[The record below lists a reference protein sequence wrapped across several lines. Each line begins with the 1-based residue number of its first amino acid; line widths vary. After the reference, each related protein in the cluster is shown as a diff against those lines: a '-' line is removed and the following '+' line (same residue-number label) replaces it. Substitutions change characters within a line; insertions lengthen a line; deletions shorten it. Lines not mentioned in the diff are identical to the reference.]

1 MKKKKIWT
9 RWLPPIVYGY
19 YYYLITSLRTWPR
32 HFQRPTA
39 RCSGAEVDAV
49 PNDLHQNIVREY
61 ARIQIIL
68 FLHTKIQKKDKN
80 RREGKGR
87 SRCWLGDVLECRTKH
102 LAAKMIRKKFLGEH
116 PFWQGGLVWC
126 EPDDHPFFQS
136 IHSAK
141 QPLFY
146 SSFSSNHPCG
156 KYLGQKQRRPL
167 HSCLS
172 LSFFYGRGAFFTL
185 QLMITLGRRQLQFD
199 NSNP

>member
-102 LAAKMIRKKFLGEH
+102 LAARMIRKKVFWENIHFGRVVWYGVNRMTILFSKASILPSSRYSIH
-116 PFWQGGLVWC
+116 PFLQTILVENIQGKSSDDLCILVC
-126 EPDDHPFFQS
+126 LYP
-136 IHSAK
+136 
-141 QPLFY
+141 
-146 SSFSSNHPCG
+146 SSMVEELSS
-156 KYLGQKQRRPL
+156 R
-167 HSCLS
+167 SS
-172 LSFFYGRGAFFTL
+172 S
-185 QLMITLGRRQLQFD
+185 
-199 NSNP
+199 